1 MRLYNSLTRQ
11 KEEFVPIVPGEVKMY
26 VCGPTVYNYFHIG
39 NGRTFIIFDTIRR
52 YLEYRGYKVTFI
64 QNFTDI
70 DDKMINKANA
80 EGITVKELGDKF
92 IDEYYQDADGLQVK
106 RATINPRATEYIDE
120 VVEFVKDLI
129 DRGFAYEIDGDVY
142 FSTKKFE
149 EYGKLCGQNLE
160 DLQSGARISV
170 DERKKDPMDFAV
182 WKSQKPGEPA
192 WESPWGLGRPG
203 WHIECSC
210 MAKKLLGDTIDIHG
224 GGMDLKFPHHEN
236 EIAQSEAVTGQKFA
250 NYWMHAAFVNVDNK
264 KMSKSENNFVTAREA
279 LKKYNSD
286 VIRFLMLSGH
296 YRTQINFSAE
306 LLDSAKSSV
315 ERLYNC
321 VNNLENLI
329 NEVNRK
335 EANDSEKAYLKSLD
349 KHREKFVEKMDDD
362 FNTADGI
369 SVIFDLI
376 KDINN
381 NVSIDSSSELC
392 EGALN
397 LIRELGSPLGIL
409 QKTEEKS
416 LEVEIQELIDKR
428 QEARKNR
435 DFALADKIR
444 DALKARN
451 IILEDTPQG
460 VRWKKID

>member
-1 MRLYNSLTRQ
+1 MKLYNSLTRQ

-39 NGRTFIIFDTIRR
+39 NGRTFVIFDTIRK

-92 IDEYYQDADGLQVK
+92 IEEYYKDADGLQIK
-106 RATINPRATEYIDE
+106 RATVNPRATEYIQE
-120 VVEFVKDLI
+120 VIDFVKALI
-129 DRGFAYEIDGDVY
+129 DNGFAYEVDGDVY

-149 EYGKLCGQNLE
+149 SYGKLCGQNLE
-160 DLQSGARISV
+160 DLQAGARITV

-192 WESPWGLGRPG
+192 WESPWGPGRPG

-236 EIAQSEAVTGQKFA
+236 EIAQSEAVTGKKFA

-279 LKKYNSD
+279 LKNYNSD

-296 YRTQINFSAE
+296 YRTQINFSNE
-306 LLDSAKSSV
+306 LLNSAKSSV

-321 VNNLENLI
+321 INNLENLI

-335 EANDSEKAYLKSLD
+335 EANNSEKAYLKSLN
-349 KHREKFVEKMDDD
+349 KHREKFIEKMDDD

-369 SVIFDLI
+369 SVLFDLV

-381 NVSIDSSSELC
+381 NVSIDSSVELC
-392 EGALN
+392 EGALA

-416 LEVEIQELIDKR
+416 LEAEVEELINKR

-444 DALKARN
+444 DDLKARN
-451 IILEDTPQG
+451 IVLEDTPQG
-460 VRWKKID
+460 VRWKIVD

>member
-11 KEEFVPIVPGEVKMY
+11 KEEFVPIVPGEVRMY

-52 YLEYRGYKVTFI
+52 YLEYRGYKVKFI

-92 IDEYYQDADGLQVK
+92 IEEYYKDADGLQVK
-106 RATINPRATEYIDE
+106 RATINPRATEYIQE
-120 VVEFVKDLI
+120 VIDFVKELI
-129 DRGFAYEIDGDVY
+129 DKGFAYEVNGDVY
-142 FSTKKFE
+142 FSTKNFE
-149 EYGKLCGQNLE
+149 NYGKLCGQNLE
-160 DLQSGARISV
+160 DLQAGARISV
-170 DERKKDPMDFAV
+170 DERKKDAMDFAV

-192 WESPWGLGRPG
+192 WESPWGPGRPG

-236 EIAQSEAVTGQKFA
+236 EIAQSEAVTGEKFA

-279 LKKYNSD
+279 LKKYSSD

-296 YRTQINFSAE
+296 YRTQINFSTE
-306 LLDSAKSSV
+306 LLDSAKASV
-315 ERLYNC
+315 DRLYNC
-321 VNNLENLI
+321 INNLENLI
-329 NEVNRK
+329 NEVSRK

-349 KHREKFVEKMDDD
+349 KHREKFIEKMDDD

-369 SVIFDLI
+369 TVLFDLV

-381 NVSIDSSSELC
+381 NVNIDSSVELC
-392 EGALN
+392 EGALS

-416 LEVEIQELIDKR
+416 LEAEIQELIDKR
-428 QEARKNR
+428 QEARKNK

-444 DALKARN
+444 DDLKARN
-451 IILEDTPQG
+451 IVLEDTPQG
-460 VRWKKID
+460 VRWKKVD

>member
-1 MRLYNSLTRQ
+1 MRIYNSLTRQ
-11 KEEFVPIVPGEVKMY
+11 KEECVPIVPGEVRMY

-52 YLEYRGYKVTFI
+52 YLEYRGYKVNFI

-70 DDKMINKANA
+70 DDKMIKKAND

-92 IDEYYQDADGLQVK
+92 IEEYYKDADGLQIE
-106 RATINPRATEYIDE
+106 RATTNPRATEYIQE
-120 VVEFVKDLI
+120 VIDFVKDLI
-129 DRGFAYEIDGDVY
+129 DKGFAYEVDGDVY

-149 EYGKLCGQNLE
+149 SYGKLCGQNLE
-160 DLQSGARISV
+160 DLQAGARISV
-170 DERKKDPMDFAV
+170 DERKKDAMDFAV

-192 WESPWGLGRPG
+192 WESPWGPGRPG

-236 EIAQSEAVTGQKFA
+236 EIAQSEAVTGKKFA

-296 YRTQINFSAE
+296 YRTQINFSTE
-306 LLDSAKSSV
+306 LLDSAKASV
-315 ERLYNC
+315 DRLYNC
-321 VNNLENLI
+321 INNLENLI
-329 NEVNRK
+329 NEVSRK
-335 EANDSEKAYLKSLD
+335 EADDSERGYLKSLD
-349 KHREKFVEKMDDD
+349 KHREKFIKKMDDD
-362 FNTADGI
+362 FNTADAI
-369 SVIFDLI
+369 TVLFDLV

-381 NVSIDSSSELC
+381 NVNIDSSAELC
-392 EGALN
+392 EGALSI
-397 LIRELGSPLGIL
+397 IRELGSPLGIL

-416 LEVEIQELIDKR
+416 LEAEIQELIDKR

-451 IILEDTPQG
+451 IVLEDTPQG
-460 VRWKKID
+460 VRWKKVD